1 VDTAGQL
8 NEDEYEMAKFTQKED
23 YMAMRARKEKYIEND
38 SNAWA
43 LIYDQCA
50 PELKNKLEETAN

>member
-1 VDTAGQL
+1 
-8 NEDEYEMAKFTQKED
+8 MAKFTQKED

>member
-1 VDTAGQL
+1 MKTRKDQFKD
-8 NEDEYEMAKFTQKED
+8 NE
-23 YMAMRARKEKYIEND
+23 

-50 PELKNKLEETAN
+50 PELKNKPMGRTGSARQKKITTW